1 MLKVRE
7 YGDAGNP
14 PVFVLHGGPG
24 AAGHM
29 APVARGLAD
38 AYRVFEPFQRKAGGE
53 PLTVARHVADLHEV
67 CERHAAGCR
76 PALLGASWGAM
87 LALAYAA
94 AHPDAAGPL
103 ILVGCGT
110 FDLTARAE
118 FRRLVAE
125 RTTDEIRT
133 QFEQAGRLGGGEGLR
148 AMAKALT
155 PIYSYDP
162 LDLQEEEAEIDA
174 QGHHE
179 TWDDMMRLQGEGVY
193 PAAFAAIEAPVLM
206 VHGAFD
212 PHPGRLIMESLR
224 PHLPQ
229 LEYLELEQCGHD
241 PWAERAAAGPFFSF
255 IHKWLARHMVQPGA

>member
-7 YGDAGNP
+7 YGDAGKP

-29 APVARGLAD
+29 APAARGLAD
-38 AYRVFEPFQRKAGGE
+38 VYRVLEPFQRRAGGE
-53 PLTVARHVADLHEV
+53 PLTVARHIADQHEV
-67 CERHAAGCR
+67 CQHYAPDRR

-94 AHPDAAGPL
+94 AHPDTAGPL

-110 FDLTARAE
+110 FDPAARAE
-118 FRRLVAE
+118 FRRIIAE
-125 RTTDEIRT
+125 RTTDEIRARL
-133 QFEQAGRLGGGEGLR
+133 EQAARLSGNEGLR

-162 LDLQEEEAEIDA
+162 LDLPEEEMEIDA
-174 QGHHE
+174 KGHDE
-179 TWDDMMRLQGEGVY
+179 TWNDMLRLQAEGVY
-193 PAAFAAIEAPVLM
+193 PAAFAAIKVPVLM

-212 PHPGRLIMESLR
+212 PHPGRLIMSWSNAVTIR
-224 PHLPQ
+224 GRKGPLP
-229 LEYLELEQCGHD
+229 
-241 PWAERAAAGPFFSF
+241 RRFSRSS
-255 IHKWLARHMVQPGA
+255 ANG